1 MKLGKLGN
9 DLFEKFVKTLN
20 VSEEL
25 CLEVIN
31 RNVFA
36 YSFIIDEECL
46 SLGCEQENLNL
57 LLGLTFA
64 REDWDRST
72 LKDSEIAMLRNS
84 YNIWVK

>member
-9 DLFEKFVKTLN
+9 DLFEKFVKTLD
-20 VSEEL
+20 VSEKL

-31 RNVFA
+31 RNVLA
-36 YSFIIDEECL
+36 YSFIKDEECL
-46 SLGCEQENLNL
+46 SLGCEQENLDM

-64 REDWDRST
+64 REDGDRST
-72 LKDSEIAMLRNS
+72 LKDSEISMLRNW